1 MVAETAVSFGK
12 RVRPDFQVADSG
24 HLDESNAGEIMN
36 KNEITPINNDFL
48 ESVSKVLAQAKKNA
62 KTAVNLAMVYAYFEI
77 GRMIVEE
84 EQRGKKRAAYGTQLL
99 KGLSAYLT
107 KEYGKGFSVGNLKNI
122 RQFYKVY
129 ATDQIGETV
138 FSQSENLPVVS
149 TGRKFYLS
157 WSHYLKLMRIEN
169 VDERHFYEIECVK
182 NDWSLSELK
191 RQYNSSLYER
201 LALSTDKDTVYR
213 LALEGQKVETAKDAV
228 KDPYILEFLGLKELP
243 EYSESE
249 LESRIIDNLQ
259 QFLLELGKGFAF
271 VGRQVRFTFDEEH
284 FIVDLVFYNRLLRC
298 FVLFDLKI
306 GELKHQ
312 DIGQMQMY
320 VHYYDRKVK
329 LPDENP
335 TIGIVLCRDKNNAVV
350 KMTLP
355 EDNTQIFAS
364 KYETVLPSKEALQ
377 RLLEEQLSEENEDED
392 DGTAI

>member
-1 MVAETAVSFGK
+1 
-12 RVRPDFQVADSG
+12 
-24 HLDESNAGEIMN
+24 MN
-36 KNEITPINNDFL
+36 KNEIT
-48 ESVSKVLAQAKKNA
+48 SVSQNFLKNVSGVLEKAKQNA
-62 KTAVNLAMVYAYFEI
+62 KTAVNLSMVYAYYEI

-84 EQRGKKRAAYGTQLL
+84 EQHGENRAAYGKQLL
-99 KGLSAYLT
+99 KELSAYLT
-107 KEYGKGFSVGNLKNI
+107 NAFGKGYSAENLKLM
-122 RQFYKVY
+122 RRFYNVY
-129 ATDQIGETV
+129 SNDQIGETV
-138 FSQSENLPVVS
+138 FTQFENLPSVS

-157 WSHYLKLMRIEN
+157 WSHYLKLMRIDN
-169 VDERHFYEIECVK
+169 IDERHFYEIESVK

-191 RQYNSSLYER
+191 RQYDSSLYER
-201 LALSTDKDTVYR
+201 LALSTNKDKLYR

-228 KDPYILEFLGLKELP
+228 KDPYVLEFLDLKELP

-259 QFLLELGKGFAF
+259 QFLLELGTGFAF
-271 VGRQVRFTFDEEH
+271 IGRQVRFTFDEEH
-284 FIVDLVFYNRLLRC
+284 FMVNLVFYNRLLRC

-350 KMTLP
+350 EMTLP

-377 RLLEEQLSEENEDED
+377 KLLEEQLSDENGGED
-392 DGTAI
+392 DETTI

>member
-1 MVAETAVSFGK
+1 
-12 RVRPDFQVADSG
+12 
-24 HLDESNAGEIMN
+24 MN
-36 KNEITPINNDFL
+36 KNEITSVSQDFL
-48 ESVSKVLAQAKKNA
+48 KNVSGVLEKAKQNA
-62 KTAVNLAMVYAYFEI
+62 KTAVNLSMVYAYYEI

-84 EQRGKKRAAYGTQLL
+84 EQHGENRAAYGQQLL
-99 KGLSAYLT
+99 KGLSEYLT
-107 KEYGKGFSVGNLKNI
+107 ESFGKGFSVGNLKNI

-129 ATDQIGETV
+129 SDDQIGETV
-138 FSQSENLPVVS
+138 FSQFKNLPAVS

-157 WSHYLKLMRIEN
+157 WSHYLKLMRIDN
-169 VDERHFYEIECVK
+169 VDERYFYEIESVK

-191 RQYNSSLYER
+191 RQYDSSLYER
-201 LALSTDKDTVYR
+201 LALSTNKDKVYR
-213 LALEGQKVETAKDAV
+213 LTLEGQKVETANDAV
-228 KDPYILEFLGLKELP
+228 KDPYVLEFLGLKELP

-259 QFLLELGKGFAF
+259 KFLLELGTGFAF
-271 VGRQVRFTFDEEH
+271 IGRQVRFTFDEEH
-284 FIVDLVFYNRLLRC
+284 FMVDLVFYNRLLRC

-329 LPDENP
+329 LADENP
-335 TIGIVLCRDKNNAVV
+335 TIGIVLCKNKNNAVV
-350 KMTLP
+350 EMTLP

-377 RLLEEQLSEENEDED
+377 KLLEEQLSDENGGED
-392 DGTAI
+392 DEATI

>member
-1 MVAETAVSFGK
+1 MS
-12 RVRPDFQVADSG
+12 
-24 HLDESNAGEIMN
+24 
-36 KNEITPINNDFL
+36 KNEITSISQGFL
-48 ESVSKVLAQAKKNA
+48 KNVSGVLEKAKQNA
-62 KTAVNLAMVYAYFEI
+62 KTAVNLSMVYAYYEI

-84 EQRGKKRAAYGTQLL
+84 EQHGENRAAYGKQLL
-99 KGLSAYLT
+99 KELSAYLT
-107 KEYGKGFSVGNLKNI
+107 NIFGKGYSAENLKLM
-122 RQFYKVY
+122 RRFYNVY
-129 ATDQIGETV
+129 SKDQIGETV
-138 FSQSENLPVVS
+138 FTQFEKLPAVS

-157 WSHYLKLMRIEN
+157 WSHYLKLMRIDN
-169 VDERHFYEIECVK
+169 IDERHFYEIESVK

-191 RQYNSSLYER
+191 RQYDSSLYER
-201 LALSTDKDTVYR
+201 LALSTNKDKVYR

-228 KDPYILEFLGLKELP
+228 KDPYVLEFLGLKELP

-259 QFLLELGKGFAF
+259 QFLLELGTGFAF
-271 VGRQVRFTFDEEH
+271 IGRQVRFTFDEEH
-284 FIVDLVFYNRLLRC
+284 FMVDLVFYNRLLRC

-350 KMTLP
+350 EMTLP

-377 RLLEEQLSEENEDED
+377 KLLEEQLSDENGGED
-392 DGTAI
+392 DETTI